1 MKKIHIRTLCFFW
14 PLYLLFFLFSSYK
27 IMLAIAGIFGLT
39 TIIIRI
45 KKNKNNDFEKIQN
58 SLFAIIYCLIIIFGI
73 FLFVRLT
80 KIEAFN
86 WLYFSTLCVI
96 DHHFFYFIN
105 WTPWKKKKKKEK
117 GNKSKTREWIESV
130 LFAIF
135 AATLIHIFTIQPYII
150 PTSSLEGSLL
160 RGDFLFVSKFNY
172 GSNVPNTPLFLPFM
186 HNTLPFTTNTPSYLD
201 WIQLG
206 YNRLPGFQKIKNND
220 IVVFNWPTDDTRPNM
235 PFDKKLNYVK
245 RCLAIPGDSLKLID
259 GKVEINGHITKWAWL
274 PQEDPNRGEI
284 QHAYWIQ
291 YDKKNVYKKWKEI
304 RKELHNKYEVE
315 LTSIGG
321 EIIESFNQKQDDWD
335 VKYYT
340 DLIVHGSE
348 KEIDRMKEDADS
360 IIRITQ
366 NIICASELTYDPQ
379 EGIKRPCSNDS
390 LYNINNRIFSKIF
403 PRYTLDKYNLGPA
416 TNLPEDN
423 IESDFEK
430 IKTVDILGY
439 ESTSLFPQPFEYEVT
454 FKESNE
460 NCSDTSSNILQNKTD
475 VKKKILFEHPH
486 NWDSDNYGPI
496 YMPKEGDEITLT
508 KENIALYVDIIK
520 NYENNT
526 LEIIYQTDCAT
537 LKDDEYNQGEWKFI
551 INGKETNK
559 YTIQMDQGYYWMMG
573 DNRHNSQDSR
583 CWGYVP
589 FSHVVGKPL
598 LVWLSIDWNADS
610 LLKKIR
616 WKRLF
621 TTVHG
626 DGESRWYFPHFL
638 VLLILFMFRKRIKK
652 LIKYILNKKQKNL
665 DQTPD

>member
-14 PLYLLFFLFSSYK
+14 PLYLLFFLFSSFK
-27 IMLAIAGIFGLT
+27 IILAIAGIFGIT
-39 TIIIRI
+39 TTIIRI
-45 KKNKNNDFEKIQN
+45 KKSKNNDLGKIQN
-58 SLFAIIYCLIIIFGI
+58 SLFAIIYCLIIIFSI
-73 FLFVRLT
+73 FLFVQLT
-80 KIEAFN
+80 EIKAFN

-105 WTPWKKKKKKEK
+105 WTPWKKKKIKVKES
-117 GNKSKTREWIESV
+117 KSKTREWIESV

-172 GSNVPNTPLFLPFM
+172 GSNVPNTPIFLPFM

-245 RCLAIPGDSLKLID
+245 RCLAIPGDSLELID
-259 GKVEINGHITKWAWL
+259 GKVYINGNIQK
-274 PQEDPNRGEI
+274 DPNRGKI

-291 YDKKNVYKKWKEI
+291 YDKKNGYKTWGEI
-304 RKELHNKYEVE
+304 KKELHNNYEVE
-315 LTSIGG
+315 LASIYG
-321 EIIESFNQKQDDWD
+321 EVSGFGDNRDNYD
-335 VKYYT
+335 VGVYT
-340 DLIVHGSE
+340 DLLVHGSE
-348 KEIDRMKEDADS
+348 EEIKLITDAKKIVRVTQDL
-360 IIRITQ
+360 INQDDTIT
-366 NIICASELTYDPQ
+366 NYHT
-379 EGIKRPCSNDS
+379 RN
-390 LYNINNRIFSKIF
+390 FSSIF
-403 PRYTLDKYNLGPA
+403 PGYTLDKYNQNTP
-416 TNLPEDN
+416 TKVFDKNL
-423 IESDFEK
+423 I
-430 IKTVDILGY
+430 
-439 ESTSLFPQPFEYEVT
+439 TSLFPQPFEYEVT
-454 FKESNE
+454 IKEVTKNCTDTITSVE
-460 NCSDTSSNILQNKTD
+460 N
-475 VKKKILFEHPH
+475 KIFSTPH
-486 NWDSDNYGPI
+486 NWDNDNYGPI
-496 YMPKEGDEITLT
+496 YMPKKGDEIELN
-508 KENIALYVDIIK
+508 ELNIALYADIIT

-526 LEIIYQTDCAT
+526 LEIIHLSKANCT
-537 LKDDEYNQGEWKFI
+537 KENIEESIEEYIFK
-551 INGKETNK
+551 INGKETKK

-610 LLKKIR
+610 LFEKIR
-616 WKRLF
+616 WNRLF

-638 VLLILFMFRKRIKK
+638 VLLTLFILRKRIKK
-652 LIKYILNKKQKNL
+652 LIKHILKKKETKKNL
-665 DQTPD
+665 DQAPD